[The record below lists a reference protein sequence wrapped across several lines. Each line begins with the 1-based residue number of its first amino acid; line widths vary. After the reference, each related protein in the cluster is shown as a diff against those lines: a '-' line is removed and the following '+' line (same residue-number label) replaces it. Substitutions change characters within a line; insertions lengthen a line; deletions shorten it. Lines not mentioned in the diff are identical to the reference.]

1 MFNTISFSSV
11 CDENHVFGLR
21 TFSSYVWSEMI
32 RWISSANSWMDF
44 LFHGPTMS
52 SSDHGVTLQ
61 FSESLKTSSY
71 SLNNFQ
77 NFVQQ
82 DPNPSNPS
90 FGTVNSV
97 LQNNVAFN
105 NEILRA
111 DQPFVSI
118 VSWVMWGLFTIYTF
132 VTIVTYFFRRNKQ
145 PIKARSSFFV
155 FILILA
161 HYFSFSI
168 LSLRLAVGREVF
180 PCALYLSFQFYG
192 FPLIAIPY
200 LVLCIRLY
208 YISEMNRLQGD
219 SFKDHLVSMGV
230 DLLLEN
236 KSSSSSS
243 DGENGSVSK
252 TTTTTSRNLQVG
264 VSNSSSG
271 NLEKQNSDLSSSSPM
286 TAAIIRT
293 KSSLK
298 AKVKEALHLTT
309 TNDSNLFVDQEKR
322 KKWSEKR
329 KKRLRQLRKLAR
341 DDFIAKIFLFTFLLN
356 SIIFLAYCGVFLNRL
371 TGAETWN
378 VGCAA
383 TVPVYVGSFL
393 LILFYGIFIL
403 IFFYRVMRYA
413 KESFGIKAELITIVV
428 VWTFF
433 LLCFVLLS
441 VIPQYQE
448 GPEYSFASAWL
459 INIPLFITNFISVW
473 IPLIRSFFW
482 KNSEGKGHSKS
493 LTSSTLKT
501 GDDHLVNPSKLT
513 HENSMIMELSSGS
526 SALDHNRILSILYR
540 EAGIVKGKDSDSQN
554 IIDLRIILFVMF
566 HDEVCQKYFK
576 EWCELEFS
584 AENFLF
590 LYFAEKVYHLVPSH
604 TLDDIQ
610 KKLAV
615 LDKLSDNFIVNGA
628 PFELNLSALRETKE
642 SPSGGNALR
651 ENGVIVSGVGA
662 TTVTL
667 NTAKPRD
674 SVFIQEWNEKHT
686 EQLKT
691 ILDDVEITCNYNL
704 QDTWS
709 RFILSTNFVEMV
721 KELKK
726 FEDDMK
732 NINLV

>member
-1 MFNTISFSSV
+1 MTL
-11 CDENHVFGLR
+11 FGPQ
-21 TFSSYVWSEMI
+21 T
-32 RWISSANSWMDF
+32 D
-44 LFHGPTMS
+44 
-52 SSDHGVTLQ
+52 
-61 FSESLKTSSY
+61 SL
-71 SLNNFQ
+71 
-77 NFVQQ
+77 
-82 DPNPSNPS
+82 
-90 FGTVNSV
+90 

-111 DQPFVSI
+111 DQPFVTI
-118 VSWVMWGLFTIYTF
+118 ASWVMWGLFTLYTL

-168 LSLRLAVGREVF
+168 LSLRLAVGRDAF

-230 DLLLEN
+230 DLLLDKPN
-236 KSSSSSS
+236 ATS
-243 DGENGSVSK
+243 DHNTTGSV
-252 TTTTTSRNLQVG
+252 TTPRNLQTG
-264 VSNSSSG
+264 LVSSLNE
-271 NLEKQNSDLSSSSPM
+271 LDKKNSDLSSSSSSR
-286 TAAIIRT
+286 ISLRK

-298 AKVKEALHLTT
+298 SKVKEALHLTNT
-309 TNDSNLFVDQEKR
+309 TDSTITDQEKR

-383 TVPVYVGSFL
+383 TVAVYVGSFA

-428 VWTFF
+428 VWAFF

-448 GPEYSFASAWL
+448 GPEYSFAAAWL
-459 INIPLFITNFISVW
+459 INIPLLITNFISVW

-482 KNSEGKGHSKS
+482 KNSDGKNHSKS
-493 LTSSTLKT
+493 SGTITASKT
-501 GDDHLVNPSKLT
+501 GDNSMVNPSKLK

-540 EAGIVKGKDSDSQN
+540 EAGIVNGKDSDSQN

-590 LYFAEKVYHLVPSH
+590 LYFAEKVYHPVPSH
-604 TLDDIQ
+604 TLEDIQ
-610 KKLAV
+610 KKIAV
-615 LDKLSDNFIVNGA
+615 LGKLSDNFIVNGA
-628 PFELNLSALRETKE
+628 PFELNLSSNVKKEFEKNYRLLSKTLSYTLSTRVLRETSE
-642 SPSGGNALR
+642 SAPAASNALR

-691 ILDDVEITCNYNL
+691 ILDEVEITCNYNL